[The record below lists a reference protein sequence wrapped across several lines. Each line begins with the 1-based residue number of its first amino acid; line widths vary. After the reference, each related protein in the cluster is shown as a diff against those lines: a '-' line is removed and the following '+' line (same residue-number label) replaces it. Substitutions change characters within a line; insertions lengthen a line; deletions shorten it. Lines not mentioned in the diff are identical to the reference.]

1 MPFHASTVDDYRR
14 LTQVATPPPK
24 GLYIRVRL
32 IFPDFRPIYKNDLSG
47 VSPTSALTL
56 QEHYTHFSLFS
67 GQMNMRLFWLGWLH
81 VKSRAHNILY
91 LKLRTYTAEAQSEL
105 ALADYAQAS
114 LYYSILFFTPLFFT
128 YYCFHCSYY
137 TSTMLTD
144 VSFKMTNWQHF
155 TGDYSKVNIFRG
167 LYCNTASFPAL
178 QGKVGNCNI
187 LAVSSGK
194 STSNMQESL
203 PIRLA

>member
-1 MPFHASTVDDYRR
+1 MTCQESHLLLLSPCRSTIPTLVCSQVRWTGDYFDC
-14 LTQVATPPPK
+14 V
-24 GLYIRVRL
+24 G
-32 IFPDFRPIYKNDLSG
+32 
-47 VSPTSALTL
+47 
-56 QEHYTHFSLFS
+56 
-67 GQMNMRLFWLGWLH
+67 LH

-187 LAVSSGK
+187 LAISSGK